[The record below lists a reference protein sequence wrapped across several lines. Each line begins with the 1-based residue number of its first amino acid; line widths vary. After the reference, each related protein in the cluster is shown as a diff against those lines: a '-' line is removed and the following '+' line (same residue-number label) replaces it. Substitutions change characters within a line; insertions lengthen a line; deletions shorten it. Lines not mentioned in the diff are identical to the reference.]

1 MISYIHLKNFKSFAD
16 ITLDLRGSHKLPKKI
31 AFIYGANGA
40 GKTNLITSIVFLI
53 QTLETL
59 GISNILK
66 ENTLK
71 TTLDNNTNSFNI
83 LSLSNIINLY
93 KMIDSTEP
101 LVFEIGFRIDD
112 NDGVYYL
119 ECSNNEVIE
128 EKLFYKIKNTT
139 RKVFSIKNNDNT
151 LSPSIFTNKKYNKE
165 LKENIKK
172 YWGKHTFLAI
182 LYNEFLEKN
191 NSYINNKIDEKIFKI
206 LNFFENI
213 SVNYKRNY
221 LETSKIRIPEELAL
235 LVDLAKGQIHIS
247 SILLLKRTEKILND
261 LFTSIYSDVKR
272 VYYIQE
278 QRQENYI
285 NYELHFEKLIEGKI
299 LDIPVSLESTGTIK
313 LLYTIPLLIA
323 GLNNVSFIDEID
335 SSIHDALM
343 KEIIDYLIESI
354 KGQIIITTHNTLLLE
369 SLPSEF
375 TYIINIDFK
384 GNKEIR
390 CIDNYQKRIQKKN
403 NKRIKYLRGDYG
415 GIPAVDFIDFEDI
428 INSANDS
435 IGENND

>member
-191 NSYINNKIDEKIFKI
+191 SSYLYNKIDEKILKI

-221 LETSKIRIPEELAL
+221 LETSKIRIPRELAL
-235 LVDLAKGQIHIS
+235 LVDLAKGQIHIN
-247 SILLLKRTEKILND
+247 SILLLERTEKLLND
-261 LFTSIYSDVKR
+261 LFTRIYSEVKR
-272 VYYIQE
+272 VYYKQKK
-278 QRQENYI
+278 QDDYI

-299 LDIPVSLESTGTIK
+299 LDIPVYLESTGTIK

-323 GLNNVSFIDEID
+323 GLNNVACIDEID

-384 GNKEIR
+384 GNKVIR
-390 CIDNYQKRIQKKN
+390 CVDNYLKKDQKKQ
-403 NKRIKYLRGDYG
+403 RIKYLRGDYG

-428 INSANDS
+428 INSINDS
-435 IGENND
+435 LGENNA